1 MALPWWPSRLVSR
14 IWDLGWVALQTWG
27 WDRAEAVRMVFVHT
41 VAGHTEVVGHIAVGR
56 IGAGYIVAV
65 RNVVDHIGVGH
76 IEVDRIVIV
85 RNEVVLLGEV
95 HTEAVRTGLARIEEA
110 GG

>member
-14 IWDLGWVALQTWG
+14 IGGLGWVALQTWG
-27 WDRAEAVRMVFVHT
+27 WDRAEAVRKVFVHT
-41 VAGHTEVVGHIAVGR
+41 VAGHTEVVGHIAVGH

-65 RNVVDHIGVGH
+65 RNVVDHIGVDH
-76 IEVDRIVIV
+76 IEVD

-95 HTEAVRTGLARIEEA
+95 HTEAVRTGLDRIEEA